1 MTSAIVWRTYAQA
14 GLDEMAANAGVPV
27 VNALSDDFHPCQI
40 LADWQTVIEH
50 KGHLAGLT
58 VAYLGDG
65 ANNMGHSYLLGG
77 ATAGMHVRIGAPAG
91 YQPDPAIVADAE
103 KIAGETGGSVTVT
116 DDPKAAISGADVVIT
131 DTWIS
136 MGQESEKEARLA
148 LFGEFAITAES
159 LALAAPDAIVL
170 HCLPAYRGLEIASEV
185 LDGPQSVVWD
195 EAENRLHAQKALLV
209 WLLAKA
215 AGMTVPPTKA
225 ARQQLIVE
233 LLGHQLVRSQGDL
246 AELLESH
253 GVSAT
258 PSTISRDLVELDAV
272 RVRHPD
278 GGLVYAVPAEG
289 GDRTPRP
296 AAGSASG
303 HARLAKILRELMVT
317 AEGSANLVVLR
328 TPPGA
333 AQYLASAIDHASQHD
348 LLGTIAGDDTVM
360 LICRDPEGGQ
370 AVAERFAAIAAS
382 TPKEPT

>member
-1 MTSAIVWRTYAQA
+1 
-14 GLDEMAANAGVPV
+14 
-27 VNALSDDFHPCQI
+27 
-40 LADWQTVIEH
+40 
-50 KGHLAGLT
+50 
-58 VAYLGDG
+58 
-65 ANNMGHSYLLGG
+65 
-77 ATAGMHVRIGAPAG
+77 
-91 YQPDPAIVADAE
+91 
-103 KIAGETGGSVTVT
+103 
-116 DDPKAAISGADVVIT
+116 
-131 DTWIS
+131 
-136 MGQESEKEARLA
+136 
-148 LFGEFAITAES
+148 
-159 LALAAPDAIVL
+159 
-170 HCLPAYRGLEIASEV
+170 
-185 LDGPQSVVWD
+185 
-195 EAENRLHAQKALLV
+195 
-209 WLLAKA
+209 
-215 AGMTVPPTKA
+215 MTVPPTKA

-246 AELLESH
+246 AELLESQ
-253 GVSAT
+253 GINAT

-296 AAGSASG
+296 GTGSASG

-360 LICRDPEGGQ
+360 LICRDPQGGQ
-370 AVAERFAAIAAS
+370 AVAERFAALAAA

>member
-14 GLDEMAANAGVPV
+14 GLDEMAAHAGVPV

-159 LALAAPDAIVL
+159 LALGGTCRDRAA
-170 HCLPAYRGLEIASEV
+170 LPPGLSRSRDLIRGARRPAERRVGRGGEPSARPEGAARLAARE
-185 LDGPQSVVWD
+185 GP
-195 EAENRLHAQKALLV
+195 
-209 WLLAKA
+209 
-215 AGMTVPPTKA
+215 GMTVPPTKA

-253 GVSAT
+253 GVGAT

-360 LICRDPEGGQ
+360 LICRDPEGGE